1 MPVFA
6 LKAEII
12 FNSRSSSGSN
22 LNKQNLDE
30 MSWVEAADGL
40 AGALPATA
48 GETARPPGVLCCSFV
63 GNGLDGVPAGGEVR
77 DIVLLSPRSWPTSTE
92 KKQYKQ
98 SQGFISYL
106 NSISAWW
113 INFNHFGISPKAIM
127 QINIYDKANKLLLA
141 SQFQVE

>member
-30 MSWVEAADGL
+30 MSCVEAADGL

-48 GETARPPGVLCCSFV
+48 GETARPPGVLCCIV
-63 GNGLDGVPAGGEVR
+63 GNGLDGVPSGGEVR
-77 DIVLLSPRSWPTSTE
+77 DIVLLSPRS
-92 KKQYKQ
+92 
-98 SQGFISYL
+98 
-106 NSISAWW
+106 
-113 INFNHFGISPKAIM
+113 
-127 QINIYDKANKLLLA
+127 
-141 SQFQVE
+141 